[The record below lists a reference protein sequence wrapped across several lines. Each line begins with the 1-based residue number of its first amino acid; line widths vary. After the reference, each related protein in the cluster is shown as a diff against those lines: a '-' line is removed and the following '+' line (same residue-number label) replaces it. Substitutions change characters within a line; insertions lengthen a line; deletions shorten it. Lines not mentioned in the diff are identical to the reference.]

1 MLIHTLNSLTSSLSV
16 LQCIIS
22 LRSPVLLF
30 SGDVAVY
37 EVEVCVHSCGK
48 RPGRTGELELVDS
61 SFGQFSEAS
70 GVPSSEVVTMSSN
83 GEVE

>member
-1 MLIHTLNSLTSSLSV
+1 M
-16 LQCIIS
+16 
-22 LRSPVLLF
+22 
-30 SGDVAVY
+30 
-37 EVEVCVHSCGK
+37 CVHSCGK